1 MITHRRS
8 IANLAVCLA
17 FAAGVLDAGQASA
30 ADEPARAAAA
40 AKRPRICL
48 VLSGGGAR
56 GAAHI
61 GVLRAREA
69 LGATANYTKWD
80 AAGTLAHSF
89 GPHTFT
95 VGFRFGG
102 KLGSGELP
110 GYDQFQWG
118 GFLQQSGL
126 PTGALYGGNIAFGR
140 LVYYNR
146 LLHLP
151 FLEGVYA
158 GGSLEVGKVGD
169 PFVPGSPTGTLSSAS
184 AFFGLDSLIG
194 PVYLGAGVAS
204 NGSSSFYFFLG
215 RP

>member
-1 MITHRRS
+1 
-8 IANLAVCLA
+8 
-17 FAAGVLDAGQASA
+17 
-30 ADEPARAAAA
+30 
-40 AKRPRICL
+40 

-151 FLEGVYA
+151 FLEGRVRRRLARGRQGRRPVRA
-158 GGSLEVGKVGD
+158 GEPDGHVELRLGVLRLGQPDRAGLPRRRGGEQRQLELLLLPRATV
-169 PFVPGSPTGTLSSAS
+169 
-184 AFFGLDSLIG
+184 IG
-194 PVYLGAGVAS
+194 APAG
-204 NGSSSFYFFLG
+204 
-215 RP
+215 RRR